1 MSLSLRVTRELLRL
15 LPSST
20 RSVDSLQGA
29 IRSRGDAAPIPRR
42 LRRVARVRE
51 TLVNEQ
57 RVIHLE
63 PRSGATGSH
72 LIYTHGG
79 CYTFPVLGAHWGMLA
94 SLVARAGV
102 SVTVPL
108 YGLAPEHTADEA
120 YELLDRVYREAI
132 VAHGGPVFLGG
143 DSAGGGLALGQAQR
157 YRDAGKVAPAGILLI
172 SPWVDATMS
181 NPDIA
186 PLERRDRM
194 LGRAGLVEAGRLW
207 AGARDTRDPLVSPL
221 LGDLSRLPPVHVY
234 QGDHD
239 LLLADA
245 KRLARGIH
253 DAGGQVELRITR
265 GGFHD
270 FPAAPWLPEAR
281 RAVGRM
287 AEVLRG

>member
-15 LPSST
+15 RPSST
-20 RSVDSLQGA
+20 RSVDSLRKA
-29 IRSRGDAAPIPRR
+29 IRSRGDAAPIPRA
-42 LRRVARVRE
+42 LHRVARVRE

-57 RVIHLE
+57 RVVHLE
-63 PRSGATGSH
+63 PLSGAAGSH

-79 CYTFPVLGAHWGMLA
+79 CYTFPLLGAHWGLLA

-108 YGLAPEHTADEA
+108 YGLAPEHTVDEA

-172 SPWVDATMS
+172 SPWVDATMA
-181 NPDIA
+181 NPDIG

-207 AGARDTRDPLVSPL
+207 AGPRDTRDPLVSPL
-221 LGDLSRLPPVHVY
+221 LGDLSGLPPVHVY

-239 LLLADA
+239 LFLADA

-287 AEVLRG
+287 AEVLQG